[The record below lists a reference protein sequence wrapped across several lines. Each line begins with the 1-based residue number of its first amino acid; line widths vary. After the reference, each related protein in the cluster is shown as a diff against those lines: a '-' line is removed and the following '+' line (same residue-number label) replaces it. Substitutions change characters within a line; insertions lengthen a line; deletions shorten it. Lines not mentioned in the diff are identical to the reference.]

1 MRQLTLAD
9 LANHGEVLD
18 TQITL
23 CEDRLAELDR
33 QTTEIPLTIDR
44 VFRVA
49 SLSPELETVVA
60 EQDLLKATASSC
72 ELTSPAYGR
81 VGVYRRQ
88 AGEFVSK
95 GETLVEIY
103 DSERPYVLVSVSLA
117 QISDFSI
124 GRHVRVAF
132 DGTPTRKPLEGV
144 VSDVISDAE
153 RNADAAVT
161 PGAAMARVRI
171 TPVGRIWPTPP
182 TGATALVQLLP

>member
-1 MRQLTLAD
+1 
-9 LANHGEVLD
+9 
-18 TQITL
+18 
-23 CEDRLAELDR
+23 
-33 QTTEIPLTIDR
+33 
-44 VFRVA
+44 
-49 SLSPELETVVA
+49 
-60 EQDLLKATASSC
+60 
-72 ELTSPAYGR
+72 
-81 VGVYRRQ
+81 VYRRQ
-88 AGEFVSK
+88 PGEFVSK

-132 DGTPTRKPLEGV
+132 DGTPTRKPLEGI

-153 RNADAAVT
+153 RNADAAAT